1 MKKDAVKIVREP
13 QSWTFLKGDLV
24 PRKTD
29 FTDLRNDYAGDNTE
43 QRQNIV
49 LRYLENLPAGD
60 STDMET
66 MVSDITRHYPFHGDG
81 VETFRPAVTALE
93 KENLV
98 YTDGNK
104 MRINK
109 VGRVTRRWLLAQAST
124 DK

>member
-13 QSWTFLKGDLV
+13 LTWPFLTGDLV
-24 PRKTD
+24 PRETD
-29 FTDLRNDYAGDNTE
+29 FADLRNDYAGDNME

-60 STDMET
+60 ATDVAT
-66 MVSDITRHYPFHGDG
+66 MVSDIGRHYPFHGDG
-81 VETFRPAVTALE
+81 IEKFRPAIAALE
-93 KENLV
+93 DQGWVLAEGKR
-98 YTDGNK
+98 

-109 VGRVTRRWLLAQAST
+109 VGRVARRWLVAQMRS

>member
-13 QSWTFLKGDLV
+13 QTWTFLKGDLV

-29 FTDLRNDYAGDNTE
+29 YTDLRNDYAGDNDE

-60 STDMET
+60 TTDMET
-66 MVSDITRHYPFHGDG
+66 MVSDISRHYPFHGDNE
-81 VETFRPAVTALE
+81 ETFRPAVTALE
-93 KENLV
+93 KQNLV
-98 YTDGNK
+98 ISEGKK

-109 VGRVTRRWLLAQAST
+109 VARVARRWLVAQART
-124 DK
+124 GK